1 MDGRGRSAREK
12 LPAEVRRARIMAS
25 IERSGFVSI
34 SGLAEELGVSGM
46 TIRRDV
52 SLLEGSGTLER
63 THGGAIADTH
73 MTHLSF
79 DEIEP
84 AFESRV
90 RQSAAEKL
98 AIARTASRLI
108 ERGESI
114 GLDVGTSVLALAGE
128 LSGRTDLR
136 VFTNNLRAAM
146 QMAQSGSEVYI
157 LGGRVRDIECSVIGS
172 RAVDELM
179 SRFLDRVFI
188 GISGIDANGFYDY
201 SLEDS
206 DVKRAFMTNA
216 TTVVV
221 LCDSSKF
228 HRRALARIA
237 PLSDVHVLVTDAP
250 PPPDLAAALDRAG
263 VRVLVGTAG
272 SFSKSAG
279 S

>member
-1 MDGRGRSAREK
+1 
-12 LPAEVRRARIMAS
+12 MAS
-25 IERSGFVSI
+25 IEKSGFVSI
-34 SGLAEELGVSGM
+34 SGLADELGVSGM

-52 SLLEGSGTLER
+52 SLLEGNGTLER

-73 MTHLSF
+73 INHQTF
-79 DEIEP
+79 DETEP
-84 AFESRV
+84 AFEHRT

-98 AIARTASRLI
+98 AIARVAATLI

-146 QMAQSGSEVYI
+146 QMAQSGSEVYV

-188 GISGIDANGFYDY
+188 GISGVDANGFYDY

-221 LCDSSKF
+221 LCESSKF

-237 PLSDVHVLVTDAP
+237 PLSDVNILVTDAP
-250 PPPDLAAALDRAG
+250 PPPDLAAALERSG
-263 VRVLVGTAG
+263 VKVVVG
-272 SFSKSAG
+272 SAG
-279 S
+279 IPLRSVG

>member
-1 MDGRGRSAREK
+1 
-12 LPAEVRRARIMAS
+12 MAS

-52 SLLEGSGTLER
+52 SLLEVGGTLER
-63 THGGAIADTH
+63 THGGAIADSH

-79 DEIEP
+79 DEVEP
-84 AFESRV
+84 AFEQRM
-90 RQSAAEKL
+90 RQFAAEKL
-98 AIARTASRLI
+98 AIARTAAALV

-114 GLDVGTSVLALAGE
+114 GLDVGTSVLTLAGE
-128 LSGRTDLR
+128 LSGRRDLR
-136 VFTNNLRAAM
+136 IFTNNLRAAM
-146 QMAQSGSEVYI
+146 QMAQSGSEVYV

-188 GISGIDANGFYDY
+188 GISGFDANGFYDY

-216 TTVVV
+216 GAVVV

-228 HRRALARIA
+228 NRRALARIA
-237 PLSDVHVLVTDAP
+237 PLGEVDVLVTDAP
-250 PPPDLAAALDRAG
+250 PPPELAAALDRNG
-263 VRVLVGTAG
+263 VRVVVGTPGAPISKIAG
-272 SFSKSAG
+272 Q
-279 S
+279 

>member
-1 MDGRGRSAREK
+1 
-12 LPAEVRRARIMAS
+12 MAS
-25 IERSGFVSI
+25 IEKSGFVSI
-34 SGLAEELGVSGM
+34 SGLADELGVSGM

-52 SLLEGSGTLER
+52 SLLEGNGTLER

-73 MTHLSF
+73 INHQTF
-79 DEIEP
+79 DETEP
-84 AFESRV
+84 AFEHRT

-98 AIARTASRLI
+98 AIARVAATLI

-136 VFTNNLRAAM
+136 VFTNNRRAAM
-146 QMAQSGSEVYI
+146 QMAQSGSEVYV
-157 LGGRVRDIECSVIGS
+157 LGGRVRDIECSVIGHGGHVHVNVPERV

-188 GISGIDANGFYDY
+188 GISGVDANGFYDY

-237 PLSDVHVLVTDAP
+237 PLSDVNILVTDAP
-250 PPPDLAAALDRAG
+250 PPPDLAAALERSG
-263 VRVLVGTAG
+263 VKVVV
-272 SFSKSAG
+272 SSAG
-279 S
+279 IPLRSVG